1 VSVRAAVV
9 SGNGNENGKMGKV
22 LQYQPMYVCSFTHK
36 PHRKM
41 FVVGKEK
48 LPQHVVIA
56 AC

>member
-9 SGNGNENGKMGKV
+9 SGNGNENGENGKSFAA
-22 LQYQPMYVCSFTHK
+22 QPMYVCSFTHK